1 LPVNIING
9 FYDFTTS
16 ASQAFGDNQILVDNG
31 TYALYSAD
39 LNGDQNADL
48 MDMSILEIDASNFEY
63 GYLNTDL
70 NGDGNVD
77 LLDVPFLEFNVAN
90 FIFSNHP

>member
-1 LPVNIING
+1 
-9 FYDFTTS
+9 
-16 ASQAFGDNQILVDNG
+16 
-31 TYALYSAD
+31 
-39 LNGDQNADL
+39 